1 MTFYQKLHWHKKM
14 IQLIL
19 QSSSHC
25 QLLYFLPI
33 IIEFTCL
40 SQGHGLLDFLQ
51 AIVPHNFLCSFKS
64 KIPYNVMLDVS
75 QWIFEVRIL

>member
-25 QLLYFLPI
+25 QLLYFLAI
-33 IIEFTCL
+33 IIEITCL
-40 SQGHGLLDFLQ
+40 SQGHGLLEFLQ
-51 AIVPHNFLCSFKS
+51 NIVPHNFLCGFKG
-64 KIPYNVMLDVS
+64 KIPYNAMWYVS
-75 QWIFEVRIL
+75 QWIFEVTIL